1 MKIRIEMNNIER
13 EFAENM
19 MSKWA
24 SDPSACK
31 LKSEK
36 NIEKY
41 GQAEFILNENGSVN
55 AEFEL
60 KTEFMLEVMEMV
72 GDAADVFKGI
82 YSSLKFFFKNFKSK
96 LKKWDM
102 TENES
107 LAKYIFSKKEHE
119 ETELLMIWNI
129 SNDVFQD
136 SFIMRE
142 SDPLRLIQKVRA
154 DGYELSFWE
163 DHDGLPK
170 EVNPM
175 DAIGVLIDLQKKQN

>member
-13 EFAENM
+13 KFAENM

-24 SDPSACK
+24 PNPSACK

-55 AEFEL
+55 AEFEF
-60 KTEFMLEVMEMV
+60 KTEFMLDVMDMV

-82 YSSLKFFFKNFKSK
+82 FSLNFFKNFKSK

-102 TENES
+102 TETES
-107 LAKYIFSKKEHE
+107 LAKYIFSSREHE
-119 ETELLMIWNI
+119 ETELLMIWKI

-142 SDPLRLIQKVRA
+142 SDPLSLIQKVRA

>member
-1 MKIRIEMNNIER
+1 MKIRIEMSNIER

-19 MSKWA
+19 ISKWT
-24 SDPSACK
+24 SDPDAYK
-31 LKSEK
+31 VKSEK

-41 GQAEFILNENGSVN
+41 GKAEVILNENGSAN
-55 AEFEL
+55 AELEF
-60 KTEFMLEVMEMV
+60 KTEFMLEVMDMV

-107 LAKYIFSKKEHE
+107 LAKYIFGNKEQE

-129 SNDVFQD
+129 SKDVFQD

-142 SDPLRLIQKVRA
+142 SDPLGFIQKLRA

-163 DHDGLPK
+163 DHDGFPK

-175 DAIGVLIDLQKKQN
+175 DAIGVLIDLQKEQN